1 MYPAH
6 TPAYEARLLAFVNN
20 SVRRCA
26 RLRSRSPLIANS
38 MGIYLRSLR
47 SNYAAMLNCPEVMC
61 ECVRVVFWTDMYVL
75 SFDCNKFSISHLAHR
90 VNATRQTYT

>member
-6 TPAYEARLLAFVNN
+6 TPAYEAGLIAFVNN
-20 SVRRCA
+20 SVRRRA

-47 SNYAAMLNCPEVMC
+47 SDYAAMLNCPEVMC
-61 ECVRVVFWTDMYVL
+61 GCVRAGKKDLFQRHHIYTFFL
-75 SFDCNKFSISHLAHR
+75 SFNCNKFSISS
-90 VNATRQTYT
+90 